1 MFLDSATTQTAAG
14 PKRETSFTSFPVKEN
29 VGPLLK
35 VLNFW
40 RSLQHVNVA
49 NVESKGKGAGL

>member
-40 RSLQHVNVA
+40 RSPQHVNVA
-49 NVESKGKGAGL
+49 DVKSKGKGTGL